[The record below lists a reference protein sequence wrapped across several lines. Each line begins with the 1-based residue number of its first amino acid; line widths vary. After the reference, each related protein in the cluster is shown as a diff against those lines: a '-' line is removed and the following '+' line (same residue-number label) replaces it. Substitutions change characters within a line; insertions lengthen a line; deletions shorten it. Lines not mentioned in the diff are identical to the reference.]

1 MSAGLDASTD
11 TPGSTAPELSRTTP
25 AIALC
30 ARAADANPRMSR
42 MTARTRRT
50 IIGPSCRRS
59 LGADAARV
67 KWRPA
72 RPGFGIR
79 DLGFGIWDSL
89 RRRHETVR
97 LVLLFYVRAHAVASP

>member
-42 MTARTRRT
+42 MNARTRRT

-67 KWRPA
+67 N
-72 RPGFGIR
+72 GGGR
-79 DLGFGIWDSL
+79 DRESGVGGWA
-89 RRRHETVR
+89 
-97 LVLLFYVRAHAVASP
+97 LVLFFSVRAHQDWSEYPTP